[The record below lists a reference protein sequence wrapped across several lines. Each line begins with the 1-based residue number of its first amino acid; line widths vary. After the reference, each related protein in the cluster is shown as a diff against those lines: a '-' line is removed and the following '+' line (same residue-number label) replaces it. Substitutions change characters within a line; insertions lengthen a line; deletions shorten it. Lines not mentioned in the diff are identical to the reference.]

1 MPNNN
6 SQQLL
11 KPMRSPLQDGALF
24 GAPAWAIAALVLAF
38 FIGVVYFPAARAPFI
53 FDDVNSVVQ
62 NDSIDSLW
70 PLIGFEKPGPLNPPP
85 EHPTSARPLVNLSF
99 AINYHFGGLNP
110 FGYHLV
116 NFAIHF
122 FNAML
127 VWSVTRRTLRLP
139 YFGGRFGRSA
149 EWLALAVAG
158 LWSLHP
164 LQTEAVV
171 YVTQR
176 TELMM
181 AFFYLATLYCSLR
194 YWACLPLAPE
204 GAVGKLGVQDM
215 TTRLRRTHWLFLATF
230 ACFCGMGSKEV
241 MVSVPLIVLLFE
253 RTFISGSLKNSIRR
267 SWPLYVGLASTW
279 LLLAALMLTA
289 PHRDSAGFHL
299 DVSAYSWWLTQSKVF
314 FLYLKLVVWPWPL
327 LIHYQLPYFAS
338 LGEAWMYVVALLLI
352 GVITLV
358 LLYRNRPVGFLGT
371 WFFAIL
377 SPTFAVP
384 IVTEMAAERRLYLAL
399 LVPVSLVV
407 IGGYRLAGAIL
418 ERPWAKAIASS
429 PPRAQLMTVGVPTLV
444 LASIFCLVSTARLAA
459 YDNELNLWLE
469 VLQSQ
474 PQNSMAH
481 QNVGAFLEKH
491 GNVEAAIEQYRETV
505 RLDPKAAQAH
515 YQLALLLYKKG
526 AYDEAATHFAEAARI
541 LPLKSV
547 KMHNDI
553 AVALYMA
560 GRNDQAIEAF
570 RETLAIDPSFW
581 PAYRNMGTALQ
592 KAGKFQEAAETF
604 ESALRLNPQAI
615 DIYNDLANSYF
626 RLGEKPQGLAA
637 LERGLELA
645 KAAGDTGNIRKFT
658 AALQAKR

>member
-1 MPNNN
+1 MRNN
-6 SQQLL
+6 SNTLL
-11 KPMRSPLQDGALF
+11 KNKRGPLKNGAPF
-24 GAPAWAIAALVLAF
+24 GVPAWAVGATVLAF

-70 PLIGFEKPGPLNPPP
+70 PLIGFARPGPLNPPP

-99 AINYHFGGLNP
+99 AVNYHFGRLNP

-116 NFAIHF
+116 NFAIHLL
-122 FNAML
+122 NAML

-139 YFGGRFGRSA
+139 YFHDRFARSS

-164 LQTEAVV
+164 LQTEAVI

-181 AFFYLATLYCSLR
+181 AFFYLGTLYCSLR
-194 YWACLPLAPE
+194 YWASLPLAPE
-204 GAVGKLGVQDM
+204 GGVGHIQRQD
-215 TTRLRRTHWLFLATF
+215 TATRLGRTSWLFLATL
-230 ACFCGMGSKEV
+230 ACLCGMGSKEV
-241 MVSVPLIVLLFE
+241 MVSAPLIVLLFE

-267 SWPLYVGLASTW
+267 SWPLYVGLAMTW
-279 LLLAALMLTA
+279 LLLAALMLTT

-299 DVSAYSWWLTQSKVF
+299 DVSAYKWWLTQSKVF

-338 LGEAWMYVVALLLI
+338 LGEAWMYVVPLLLM
-352 GVITLV
+352 GVATLV

-377 SPTFAVP
+377 SPTFVVP

-399 LVPVSLVV
+399 LVPASLVV
-407 IGGYRLAGAIL
+407 IGGYQLAGSIFQRLQA
-418 ERPWAKAIASS
+418 EAKASS
-429 PPRAQLMTVGVPTLV
+429 RSRAQLMAVGVPTLV
-444 LASIFCLVSTARLAA
+444 LATIFCLVSTARLAA

-469 VLQSQ
+469 VLRSQ
-474 PQNSMAH
+474 PHNSMAH
-481 QNVGAFLEKH
+481 QNVGAFLEKQ
-491 GNVEAAIEQYRETV
+491 GNDDAAIGQYREAV
-505 RLDPKAAQAH
+505 RLDAKAAQAH

-526 AYDEAATHFAEAARI
+526 AYDESANHFAEAARI
-541 LPLKSV
+541 LPLRSV
-547 KMHNDI
+547 KMQNDI

-570 RETLAIDPSFW
+570 RDALAIDSRFW

-592 KAGKFQEAAETF
+592 KAGKFQDAVESF
-604 ESALRLNPQAI
+604 QSALRLNPDAI

-626 RLGEKPQGLAA
+626 RLSQKSLAIAA
-637 LERGLELA
+637 LKRGLELA
-645 KAAGDTGNIRKFT
+645 KAAGDTENIRKFT
-658 AALQAKR
+658 TALQAKH